1 MPVLRA
7 DNPMENRNLYWGG
20 ILLFLYLAINLLAFF
35 FFANV
40 IWVKFLIGTSI
51 LIILIKV
58 PGFIKGYRRRRN
70 DIERLLATLAE
81 TRGEN
86 RQLNQDLNKAVFEI
100 LALFEFTSIL
110 GDNSDFERMLEQMVD
125 TIKRILDYD
134 GCCLFFIDETKKQLF
149 TKVNRGFPA
158 VLNTTRIPEDQFLT
172 GHVIRTGQALLIN
185 EFDSEYRYYGCE
197 SLKYRNLAGRFQ
209 SFVAVP
215 LLVQNKP
222 IGILL
227 IAKRPPFALTQ
238 DDLRLLFIIAN
249 QAALAIQNMR
259 LYDEVYQSSIT
270 DGLTGVYNHRYF
282 REELEARLSE
292 AEVLQVS
299 LSLLM
304 LDIDNFKGFNDTY
317 GHQVGDFVL
326 KEVAGIITETLGDG
340 AALVARYGGE
350 EFAVILP
357 NTNTRTAV
365 RTAELLRSAVST
377 HHFSPKENDDI
388 HSVTISVGVASFP
401 EDIKN
406 MARKVEEL
414 IDKADESLYAA
425 KNTGRN
431 RVCSI
436 AGLAKKNMRKVNE
449 KGPI

>member
-1 MPVLRA
+1 MPVFRA
-7 DNPMENRNLYWGG
+7 EYLLENRQIVRNG
-20 ILLFLYLAINLLAFF
+20 IFIFLYAAVNLLTFIFFHAIFSWVLILSSLFILHSGVLAFYM
-35 FFANV
+35 
-40 IWVKFLIGTSI
+40 KFR
-51 LIILIKV
+51 KQ
-58 PGFIKGYRRRRN
+58 KN
-70 DIERLLATLAE
+70 EIERLQASLTESRA
-81 TRGEN
+81 EN
-86 RQLNQDLNKAVFEI
+86 RKINQELNKAVFEI

-134 GCCLFFIDETKKQLF
+134 GCCLFFYDESKKQLF

-158 VLNTTRIPEDQFLT
+158 VLDTTRIPEDQFLT

-197 SLKYRNLAGRFQ
+197 SPKYRNLAGRFQ

-215 LLVQNKP
+215 LLVQNKS

-259 LYDEVYQSSIT
+259 LYEEVYQSSIT
-270 DGLTGVYNHRYF
+270 DGLTGIYNHRYF
-282 REELEARLSE
+282 REELGTRLSE
-292 AEVLQVS
+292 AEKLQKN

-304 LDIDNFKGFNDTY
+304 LDIDHFKNFNDTY

-326 KEVAGIITETLGDG
+326 KGVARIIIETIDNENV
-340 AALVARYGGE
+340 LVARYGGE
-350 EFAVILP
+350 EFAVILE
-357 NTNTRTAV
+357 NTNARAAIRIAELIRTAV
-365 RTAELLRSAVST
+365 EKNKFSAKDSFDEYDVA
-377 HHFSPKENDDI
+377 
-388 HSVTISVGVASFP
+388 ISIGVASFP
-401 EDIKN
+401 DDIKN

-414 IDKADESLYAA
+414 IDKADESLYDA
-425 KNTGRN
+425 KNSGRN
-431 RVCSI
+431 RVSS
-436 AGLAKKNMRKVNE
+436 ASALAKRNIGKKNE
-449 KGPI
+449 KH

>member
-1 MPVLRA
+1 MPALRA
-7 DNPMENRNLYWGG
+7 EHPVENRHIILSG
-20 ILLFLYLAINLLAFF
+20 IVLFLYLAVNLLTLLFYTNA
-35 FFANV
+35 
-40 IWVKFLIGTSI
+40 IWWI
-51 LIILIKV
+51 LIITSLLLLLSFL
-58 PGFIKGYRRRRN
+58 PSFIMGLRQRRSEV
-70 DIERLLATLAE
+70 ERLQVNLVE
-81 TRGEN
+81 VRGEN
-86 RQLNQDLNKAVFEI
+86 RKLNQDLNKAVFEI

-134 GCCLFFIDETKKQLF
+134 GCCLFFYDESKKQLF

-158 VLNTTRIPEDQFLT
+158 VLNTTKIPEDQFLT

-197 SLKYRNLAGRFQ
+197 SPKYRNLAGRFQ

-227 IAKRPPFALTQ
+227 IAKRPPFALSQ

-259 LYDEVYQSSIT
+259 LYEEVYQSSIT

-282 REELEARLSE
+282 REELEKRLSD
-292 AEVLQVS
+292 AETLQVN

-304 LDIDNFKGFNDTY
+304 LDIDYFKGFNDTY
-317 GHQVGDFVL
+317 GHQVGDLVL
-326 KEVAGIITETLGDG
+326 KEVARIILETIGENN
-340 AALVARYGGE
+340 ALVARYGGE
-350 EFAVILP
+350 EFAVILE
-357 NTNTRTAV
+357 NTNTRTAI
-365 RTAELLRSAVST
+365 RTAELIRSAVST
-377 HHFSPKENDDI
+377 HRFSTAGNEDI
-388 HSVTISVGVASFP
+388 HTVTISIGVASFP

-436 AGLAKKNMRKVNE
+436 SSLAKRNLRKTNE
-449 KGPI
+449 KGSI